1 MKYFIAKLK
10 EKLEEYKLRKVRNP
24 TFFPFPIYSTWES
37 KSIYSTFKIERF
49 VCENKKCLTK
59 LSSRL
64 IDIFCMSK
72 HEVNNDGSVVN

>member
-10 EKLEEYKLRKVRNP
+10 EKSEEYKLRKVRNP
-24 TFFPFPIYSTWES
+24 AFFPFSIYST
-37 KSIYSTFKIERF
+37 IYSTFKIERF

-59 LSSRL
+59 LFSIL

-72 HEVNNDGSVVN
+72 HEVNNDG

>member
-10 EKLEEYKLRKVRNP
+10 EKSGEYKLRKVRNP
-24 TFFPFPIYSTWES
+24 AFFPFSIYSTWAP
-37 KSIYSTFKIERF
+37 KSIYSTFKVERF

-59 LSSRL
+59 LFSRL

-72 HEVNNDGSVVN
+72 HEVNNDG